1 MTTNYGPVAIW
12 LTIVG
17 AGVLTYGLR
26 LSFILLFGRIDT
38 VPPRL
43 VGVLRY
49 VPAAVLAAL
58 VAPAI
63 VSLSTAPT
71 AALQYELPELLA
83 RWVAPTVGLQ
93 FELPKL
99 LAGAVALLVAWRRE
113 SVLATIGAG
122 MGSLWLFQLLV

>member
-1 MTTNYGPVAIW
+1 VTTSYGPVAVW
-12 LTIVG
+12 LAVVG
-17 AGVLTYGLR
+17 AGVLTYALR

-63 VSLSTAPT
+63 VSLSAAPT
-71 AALQYELPELLA
+71 LGLQY
-83 RWVAPTVGLQ
+83 
-93 FELPKL
+93 ELPKL
-99 LAGAVALLVAWRRE
+99 LAGGVALVVAWRRE

-122 MGSLWLFQLLV
+122 MGSLWLFQALL

>member
-1 MTTNYGPVAIW
+1 MTTSYGPTAIW
-12 LTIVG
+12 LAIVA
-17 AGVLTYGLR
+17 AGLCTYALR
-26 LSFILLFGRIDT
+26 LSFILLFGRVDT

-63 VSLSTAPT
+63 LSLSASPT
-71 AALQYELPELLA
+71 LALQYE
-83 RWVAPTVGLQ
+83 T
-93 FELPKL
+93 PKL
-99 LAGAVALLVAWRRE
+99 LAGAVAVVVAWQRE

-122 MGSLWLFQLLV
+122 MGALWLFQFLL